1 MLKKVLA
8 SLTIVGL
15 AANMAF
21 ATRAHADDTVTLR
34 LNWYLGGW
42 MAPFYYG
49 LEQGFYKEEGIDLT
63 ISEGRGSG
71 VAVQIVGAKSD
82 TFGFADVST
91 LILAVAKDVPVKSVA
106 SILNVN
112 DAGIIS
118 LEGSNIRTAA
128 DLKGKRI
135 AVTAGDSATAT
146 FPAVLKVN
154 GLTRDDIIVIQVDA
168 AAKPVMVMEGQA
180 DALLGGLSDQ
190 PFLMQE
196 KGFKTEAVTFAELG
210 VSLVGFAVIANDDTI
225 AENPDLVR
233 RFVKATSRAWE
244 AARANPESVMS
255 ALHTVNPDF
264 NLERG
269 LKQLNVML
277 ALMDTPNT
285 AGNPAGFHSE
295 KDWSDLIALLKEYR
309 ELETDLPTTAF
320 FTNDFIPTKQ

>member
-1 MLKKVLA
+1 MLKKVFA

-21 ATRAHADDTVTLR
+21 ATRADAQDDVTFR

-49 LEQGFYKEEGIDLT
+49 LEQGFYKDEGIDLT

-71 VAVQIVGAKSD
+71 VAVQIIGAKSD

-118 LEGSNIRTAA
+118 LEGSNIRTAE

-154 GLTRDDIIVIQVDA
+154 GLTRDDITIIQVDA

-196 KGFKTEAVTFAELG
+196 KGFNTEAVTFAELG
-210 VSLVGFAVIANDDTI
+210 VSLLGFAVIANDDTI
-225 AENPDLVR
+225 EENPDLVR

-277 ALMDTPNT
+277 ALMDTPST
-285 AGNPAGFHSE
+285 AGNPAGFHAE
-295 KDWSDLIALLKEYR
+295 KDWADQIELLKQYR
-309 ELETDLPTTAF
+309 GLETDLPATAF
-320 FTNDFIPTKQ
+320 FTNDFIPAKQ